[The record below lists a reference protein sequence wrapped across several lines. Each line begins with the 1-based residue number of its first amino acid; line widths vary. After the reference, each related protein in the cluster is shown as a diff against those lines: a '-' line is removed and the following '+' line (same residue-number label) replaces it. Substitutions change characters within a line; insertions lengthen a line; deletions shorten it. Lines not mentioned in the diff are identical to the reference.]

1 MPSSSAR
8 QVALSILRTLHEAGH
23 VAYLAGGCVRD
34 ALLNIEPKD
43 YDVATDAHPETV
55 RQLFPRSQFV
65 GEAFGVVLV
74 HLRGYSVEVATFRK
88 EWGYADGRRP
98 DQVIFTTAEEDARRR
113 DFTINA
119 LFADP
124 QETSDN
130 TPGACASA
138 RAHSKIIDYVG
149 GLADLEA
156 RVLRAV
162 GNADE
167 RFAEDYLRMLRAVR
181 FAARLNFDIEQKT
194 ARAIALQ
201 AKYLGQ
207 ISRER
212 IGQEV
217 QWMLAQPDAGKRV
230 HAARWMQQLKLDAA
244 VLNEPSSDAELRILA
259 RLADDAAY
267 PTVLAAWL
275 LDRHPGS
282 DGTRNFDAQSL
293 HSFLDRHAP
302 DIVSRWRRALCLSN
316 QSRDQLRDVLNLL
329 ARCLDWPALSV
340 AQRKR
345 LLACEAFGQTRRLLE
360 AVDLQ
365 PLTQQL
371 LAEAEPLLA
380 EGVAPLPW
388 VTGQDLIDLGL
399 KPSPLFGRLLDEIY
413 DAQLEHRVTTREQA
427 VELLRQRHAERPR
440 GA

>member
-1 MPSSSAR
+1 MGTPPPRGAAPDRARGAAPQGPSA
-8 QVALSILRTLHEAGH
+8 
-23 VAYLAGGCVRD
+23 
-34 ALLNIEPKD
+34 
-43 YDVATDAHPETV
+43 
-55 RQLFPRSQFV
+55 
-65 GEAFGVVLV
+65 
-74 HLRGYSVEVATFRK
+74 
-88 EWGYADGRRP
+88 
-98 DQVIFTTAEEDARRR
+98 
-113 DFTINA
+113 
-119 LFADP
+119 
-124 QETSDN
+124 
-130 TPGACASA
+130 
-138 RAHSKIIDYVG
+138 
-149 GLADLEA
+149 
-156 RVLRAV
+156 
-162 GNADE
+162 
-167 RFAEDYLRMLRAVR
+167 
-181 FAARLNFDIEQKT
+181 
-194 ARAIALQ
+194 
-201 AKYLGQ
+201 
-207 ISRER
+207 
-212 IGQEV
+212 
-217 QWMLAQPDAGKRV
+217 
-230 HAARWMQQLKLDAA
+230 
-244 VLNEPSSDAELRILA
+244 A

>member
-1 MPSSSAR
+1 MFIAIFSF
-8 QVALSILRTLHEAGH
+8 
-23 VAYLAGGCVRD
+23 
-34 ALLNIEPKD
+34 
-43 YDVATDAHPETV
+43 ETI
-55 RQLFPRSQFV
+55 FYFI
-65 GEAFGVVLV
+65 
-74 HLRGYSVEVATFRK
+74 
-88 EWGYADGRRP
+88 
-98 DQVIFTTAEEDARRR
+98 VIFIFYRNMLDTVGRGCFFKLFKKSGGQQADQHDDEHQQIDREEAPDR
-113 DFTINA
+113 F
-119 LFADP
+119 
-124 QETSDN
+124 Q
-130 TPGACASA
+130 
-138 RAHSKIIDYVG
+138 H
-149 GLADLEA
+149 
-156 RVLRAV
+156 RVP
-162 GNADE
+162 
-167 RFAEDYLRMLRAVR
+167 
-181 FAARLNFDIEQKT
+181 K
-194 ARAIALQ
+194 
-201 AKYLGQ
+201 
-207 ISRER
+207 
-212 IGQEV
+212 
-217 QWMLAQPDAGKRV
+217 
-230 HAARWMQQLKLDAA
+230 AA
-244 VLNEPSSDAELRILA
+244 V
-259 RLADDAAY
+259 
-267 PTVLAAWL
+267 
-275 LDRHPGS
+275 
-282 DGTRNFDAQSL
+282 